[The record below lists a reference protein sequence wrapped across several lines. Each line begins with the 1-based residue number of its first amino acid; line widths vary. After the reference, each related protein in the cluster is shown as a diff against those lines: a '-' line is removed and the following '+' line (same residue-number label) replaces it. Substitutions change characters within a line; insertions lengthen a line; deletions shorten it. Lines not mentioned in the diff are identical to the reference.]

1 MTPNPSRLMIIKGIG
16 SRLGLVLCFAMGAA
30 VAADTLTIEDCIPR
44 YADNEGQLK
53 ELEITVSDIA
63 PNALPDGYV
72 NSADSPQDAA
82 TLTTYR
88 FDSMKAGAGMV
99 VLAAHVRGRKPV
111 FLSFDPARQVDAKW
125 MNERLLYIQAWWG
138 RMVAS
143 EMVFD
148 VLDER
153 FLYRKLTNYGFMA
166 SPECSA
172 LQH

>member
-1 MTPNPSRLMIIKGIG
+1 MIIKGTG
-16 SRLGLVLCFAMGAA
+16 SGLGLVLCFAVGAA
-30 VAADTLTIEDCIPR
+30 AAADTLTIENCIPS
-44 YADNEGQLK
+44 YVDNEGQFK

-63 PNALPDGYV
+63 PNALSDGYV
-72 NSADSPQDAA
+72 NSANSPQDAA

-99 VLAAHVRGRKPV
+99 VFAARARGRKPV
-111 FLSFDPARQVDAKW
+111 FLSFEPARQVDAKW

-148 VLDER
+148 ILDGR
-153 FLYRKLTNYGFMA
+153 FLYRKLANYGFMA
-166 SPECSA
+166 DPECGA
-172 LQH
+172 LQK